1 MNIISTKIRYKLMIM
16 TITFQRRVYIMP
28 LFMSETGTKV
38 ILKEINWGVKL
49 KKKLQDMGLTPG
61 VTMSIVSGSKRGS
74 GAVIVDVR
82 GTRLA
87 LGNGVVS
94 KIIVENC

>member
-1 MNIISTKIRYKLMIM
+1 
-16 TITFQRRVYIMP
+16 MP

-61 VTMSIVSGSKRGS
+61 VEMSIVSGSRRGS

-94 KIIVENC
+94 KIMVENC

>member
-1 MNIISTKIRYKLMIM
+1 
-16 TITFQRRVYIMP
+16 MP

-61 VTMSIVSGSKRGS
+61 VTMSIVSGSRRGS

>member
-1 MNIISTKIRYKLMIM
+1 
-16 TITFQRRVYIMP
+16 MP

-38 ILKEINWGVKL
+38 ILKEITWGVKL

-61 VTMSIVSGSKRGS
+61 VEMSIVSGSRRGS

-94 KIIVENC
+94 KIMVENC

>member
-1 MNIISTKIRYKLMIM
+1 
-16 TITFQRRVYIMP
+16 MP

-38 ILKEINWGVKL
+38 ILKEINWGTKL

-61 VTMSIVSGSKRGS
+61 VEMSIVSGSKRS
-74 GAVIVDVR
+74 AGAVIVDVR

-87 LGNGVVS
+87 LGNGIVS
-94 KIIVENC
+94 KIIVESC